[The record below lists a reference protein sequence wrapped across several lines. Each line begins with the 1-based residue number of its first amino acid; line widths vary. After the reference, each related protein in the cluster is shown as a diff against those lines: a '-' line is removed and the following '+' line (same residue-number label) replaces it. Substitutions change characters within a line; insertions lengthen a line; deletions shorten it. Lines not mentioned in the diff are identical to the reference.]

1 MSKVKV
7 NSINSNFNS
16 NKNNLT
22 PKKSP
27 NFTGTILM
35 KGVWPAGIEGKF
47 IANNAV
53 TKAIKKYSITAEMFE
68 KERVEYKFAKNM
80 RKYAVNHRPV
90 YRLKVSVK
98 KDKPTFWDK
107 IKYALGLQP
116 KTYMSKYYHSAA
128 TTDVY
133 LDQRLGAVFYRLTE

>member
-1 MSKVKV
+1 MKV
-7 NSINSNFNS
+7 NSINSSFNS

-22 PKKSP
+22 QKKSP

-35 KGVWPAGIEGKF
+35 KGVWPLGTEGRF
-47 IANNAV
+47 IAHNAV
-53 TKAIKKYSITAEMFE
+53 RKAVKKYSITAEMFE
-68 KERVEYKFAKNM
+68 KEREEYKLAKNM

-116 KTYMSKYYHSAA
+116 KTYMSKYYHSAQ

-133 LDQRLGAVFYRLTE
+133 LYQRLGAVFHRLTK

>member
-133 LDQRLGAVFYRLTE
+133 LDQRLGAVFYRLTK

>member
-1 MSKVKV
+1 MKV

-22 PKKSP
+22 QKKSP

-35 KGVWPAGIEGKF
+35 KGVWPLGTEGRF
-47 IANNAV
+47 IAHNAV
-53 TKAIKKYSITAEMFE
+53 RKAVEKYSITAEMFE
-68 KERVEYKFAKNM
+68 KEREEYKLAKNM

-98 KDKPTFWDK
+98 KDKPTFLDK

-116 KTYMSKYYHSAA
+116 KTYMSKYYHSAQ

-133 LDQRLGAVFYRLTE
+133 LYQRLGAVFHRLTK

>member
-1 MSKVKV
+1 MKV

-22 PKKSP
+22 QKKSP

-35 KGVWPAGIEGKF
+35 KGVWPLGTEGRF
-47 IANNAV
+47 IAHNAV
-53 TKAIKKYSITAEMFE
+53 RKAVEKYSITAEMFE
-68 KERVEYKFAKNM
+68 KEREEYKLAKNM

-116 KTYMSKYYHSAA
+116 KTYMSKYYHSAQ

-133 LDQRLGAVFYRLTE
+133 LYQRLGAVFHRLTK

>member
-1 MSKVKV
+1 MKV

-16 NKNNLT
+16 NKNNLIQ
-22 PKKSP
+22 KKSP

-35 KGVWPAGIEGKF
+35 KGVWPLGTEGKF

-53 TKAIKKYSITAEMFE
+53 RKAIKKYSITAEMFA
-68 KERVEYKFAKNM
+68 KEREEYRLAKNM
-80 RKYAVNHRPV
+80 RKYAVNHRLV

-98 KDKPTFWDK
+98 KDNPTFWDK

-116 KTYMSKYYHSAA
+116 KTHMSKYYHSAA

-133 LDQRLGAVFYRLTE
+133 LDQRLGAVFYRLTQ

>member
-1 MSKVKV
+1 MKV

-16 NKNNLT
+16 NKDNLT
-22 PKKSP
+22 QKKSP

-35 KGVWPAGIEGKF
+35 KGVWPLGTEGRF
-47 IANNAV
+47 IAHNAV
-53 TKAIKKYSITAEMFE
+53 RKAVEKYSITAEMFE
-68 KERVEYKFAKNM
+68 KEREEYKLAKNM

-116 KTYMSKYYHSAA
+116 KTYMSKYYHSAQ

-133 LDQRLGAVFYRLTE
+133 LYQRLGAVFHRLTK

>member
-1 MSKVKV
+1 MKI
-7 NSINSNFNS
+7 NSINSSYQNNQ
-16 NKNNLT
+16 NNLS

-27 NFTGTILM
+27 NFTGTIII
-35 KGVWPAGIEGKF
+35 KGVWPAGTEGKF

-68 KERVEYKFAKNM
+68 KEREEYRLARNM

-90 YRLKVSVK
+90 YRLKVAVK

-128 TTDVY
+128 TTGVY
-133 LDQRLGAVFYRLTE
+133 LDQRLGAMLHKLTQKK

>member
-1 MSKVKV
+1 MKV
-7 NSINSNFNS
+7 NSINSSFNS

-22 PKKSP
+22 QKKSP

-35 KGVWPAGIEGKF
+35 KGVWPLGTEGRF
-47 IANNAV
+47 IAHNAV
-53 TKAIKKYSITAEMFE
+53 RKAVEKYSITAEMFE
-68 KERVEYKFAKNM
+68 KEREEYKLAKNM

-116 KTYMSKYYHSAA
+116 KTYMSKYYHSAQ

-133 LDQRLGAVFYRLTE
+133 LYQRLGAVFHRLTK